1 MSPVLCPL
9 THLAVVEL
17 DTKVFCARR
26 EGAARGPWRERWEE
40 RRRWID
46 RRGVRVCFFI
56 ANQSFQIDCQQ
67 IDNRIG
73 SEPIRLGER
82 RWREGKQ

>member
-40 RRRWID
+40 RGWME
-46 RRGVRVCFFI
+46 RGEELEFVFLLPINLFRLI
-56 ANQSFQIDCQQ
+56 AN
-67 IDNRIG
+67 R
-73 SEPIRLGER
+73 
-82 RWREGKQ
+82 